1 MGSHSIGGESISS
14 KNTLLASGMTR
25 KLQFSKL
32 EDNIKEMTLD
42 ANMLNPDM
50 LWKRQESGYVYIV
63 T

>member
-50 LWKRQESGYVYIV
+50 LWKRQESGYVY
-63 T
+63 TAS